1 MSANFNSPPKL
12 LLKPH
17 AIANNNTLLVIA
29 HPIKKRLVARWLV
42 DKNSKLYCQWITEEL
57 RQSSK

>member
-17 AIANNNTLLVIA
+17 AIANNNTLSVTA
-29 HPIKKRLVARWLV
+29 HPIKKCLIARWIV
-42 DKNSKLYCQWITEEL
+42 DENSKLYCKWITED
-57 RQSSK
+57 